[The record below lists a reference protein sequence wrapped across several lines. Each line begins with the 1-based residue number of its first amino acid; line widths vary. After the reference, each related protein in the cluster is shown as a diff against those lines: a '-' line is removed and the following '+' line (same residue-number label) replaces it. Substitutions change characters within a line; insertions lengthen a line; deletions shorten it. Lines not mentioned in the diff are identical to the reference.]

1 MSQVLSSGKSDT
13 IIAPV
18 RMVNQYYTNHNDT
31 HVYLNGHIITKIF
44 REREREE
51 YETGEGKGGREN
63 ERLTEKDNSFVYM
76 YKAGKLLNLCIY
88 SYTKTE
94 CLSAPNIPHTV

>member
-13 IIAPV
+13 VIAPV

-44 REREREE
+44 RERERNMKQERE
-51 YETGEGKGGREN
+51 REGEKR
-63 ERLTEKDNSFVYM
+63 RD
-76 YKAGKLLNLCIY
+76 
-88 SYTKTE
+88 
-94 CLSAPNIPHTV
+94 